1 MRAIVVTNGN
11 APLSLPDNF
20 VKESDIVIA
29 ADGGLEVVEILGLD
43 CDIAIGDFDSLKK
56 IELLENINYK
66 RYDKDKDFSDTEL
79 AIAYAKD
86 QGCDE
91 YILLGGG
98 EGRMDH
104 LLGIWGIFKNYGP
117 PICWLT
123 RRDSLYLV
131 KNKKTFSTSIGET
144 VSIFNAIIDSSALVS
159 ANELKWP
166 LHHFDI
172 KSNHFSLSNKTTS
185 GKLTV
190 EVLKGSVYISFLR
203 PRDEN

>member
-11 APLSLPDNF
+11 APLSIPSNF
-20 VKESDIVIA
+20 AKDSDLIIA

-43 CDIAIGDFDSLKK
+43 CDIAIGDFDSLNK
-56 IELLENINYK
+56 IELLNNINYQ

-123 RRDSLYLV
+123 RKDALYLV
-131 KNKKTFSTSIGET
+131 KDKKHFNTSINET
-144 VSIFNAIIDSSALVS
+144 VSIYNAIIDSKSIV
-159 ANELKWP
+159 NCQELKWP
-166 LHHFDI
+166 LNNFMV
-172 KSNHFSLSNKTTS
+172 SANHFSLSNQAVS
-185 GKLTV
+185 GELNV
-190 EVLKGSVYISFLR
+190 ECLKGSVFVSFLM
-203 PRDEN
+203 PREEV

>member
-1 MRAIVVTNGN
+1 MRAIIVTNGN
-11 APLSLPDNF
+11 APLSLPTDF
-20 VKESDIVIA
+20 AKEADIVIA

-56 IELLENINYK
+56 IELLDNIK
-66 RYDKDKDFSDTEL
+66 FQRYDKDKDFSDTEL

-123 RRDSLYLV
+123 RKDALYLV
-131 KNKKTFSTSIGET
+131 EDKKTFTTSIGET
-144 VSIFNAIIDSSALVS
+144 ISIINSIIDSKSIVN

-166 LHHFDI
+166 LNNFI
-172 KSNHFSLSNKTTS
+172 VKSNHFSLSNKASS
-185 GKLTV
+185 GKLSV
-190 EVLKGSVYISFLR
+190 ECLSGSVFVTFLTPREYI
-203 PRDEN
+203 

>member
-11 APLSLPDNF
+11 APLSLPANF
-20 VKESDIVIA
+20 VKDSDLIIA
-29 ADGGLEVVEILGLD
+29 ADGGLEIVEILGLD

-56 IELLENINYK
+56 VELLNNIKYQ

-104 LLGIWGIFKNYGP
+104 LLGIWGIFKNYEP

-123 RRDSLYLV
+123 RKDSLYLV
-131 KNKKTFSTSIGET
+131 RDKKEFKTSIGET
-144 VSIFNAIIDSSALVS
+144 VSIFNSIIGSKAIVS
-159 ANELKWP
+159 TKGLKWP
-166 LHHFDI
+166 LTDFI
-172 KSNHFSLSNKTTS
+172 VTSNHFSLSNEAS
-185 GKLTV
+185 NGKLIVKCT
-190 EVLKGSVYISFLR
+190 LGSVFVSFLS
-203 PRDEN
+203 PRED

>member
-1 MRAIVVTNGN
+1 MRAIIVTNGN
-11 APLSLPDNF
+11 APLSLP
-20 VKESDIVIA
+20 SDFTKNTDLIIA
-29 ADGGLEVVEILGLD
+29 ADGGLEIVEILGLD

-56 IELLENINYK
+56 VELLENIKYQ
-66 RYDKDKDFSDTEL
+66 RYDRDKDFSDTEL

-123 RRDSLYLV
+123 RKDALYLV
-131 KNKKTFSTSIGET
+131 TDKKEFNTSVGET
-144 VSIFNAIIDSSALVS
+144 VSIINSIIGSKAVINCND
-159 ANELKWP
+159 LKWP
-166 LHHFDI
+166 LHDFTVT
-172 KSNHFSLSNKTTS
+172 SNHFSLSNEAS
-185 GKLTV
+185 EGKLTLECKV
-190 EVLKGSVYISFLR
+190 GSVFVVFLS
-203 PRDEN
+203 PREEL

>member
-1 MRAIVVTNGN
+1 MRAIIVTNGN
-11 APLSLPDNF
+11 APLSLPTDF
-20 VKESDIVIA
+20 AKEADIVIA

-56 IELLENINYK
+56 IELLDNIK
-66 RYDKDKDFSDTEL
+66 FQRYDKDKDFSDTEL

-123 RRDSLYLV
+123 RKDALYLV
-131 KNKKTFSTSIGET
+131 EDKKTFTTSIGET
-144 VSIFNAIIDSSALVS
+144 ISIINSIIDSKSIVN
-159 ANELKWP
+159 ANELK
-166 LHHFDI
+166 
-172 KSNHFSLSNKTTS
+172 
-185 GKLTV
+185 
-190 EVLKGSVYISFLR
+190 
-203 PRDEN
+203 

>member
-1 MRAIVVTNGN
+1 IVTNGN
-11 APLSLPDNF
+11 APLSLPSNF
-20 VKESDIVIA
+20 VDDSDLIIA
-29 ADGGLEVVEILGLD
+29 ADGGLEIVEILGLD

-56 IELLENINYK
+56 IELLDNIKYQ

-123 RRDSLYLV
+123 RKDALYLV
-131 KNKKTFSTSIGET
+131 KDEKTFSTSVGET
-144 VSIFNAIIDSSALVS
+144 VSIFNAIIDSKSIITAK
-159 ANELKWP
+159 NLKWP
-166 LHHFDI
+166 LNNFMVT
-172 KSNHFSLSNKTTS
+172 SNHFSLSNNANDGTLSVKCKS
-185 GKLTV
+185 GKV
-190 EVLKGSVYISFLR
+190 FVSFLR
-203 PRDEN
+203 PREED